1 MLPLNRIDVG
11 VPGVKHGNCTLLFM
25 PGRRGNCSFLVLL
38 SGEEGEEGGCSAMVS
53 GWTSVACELFFFFL
67 GRVSQLFNGASDLSV
82 LTDGTPC
89 VGKSRSQRVGAF
101 TC

>member
-38 SGEEGEEGGCSAMVS
+38 SGEEG
-53 GWTSVACELFFFFL
+53 
-67 GRVSQLFNGASDLSV
+67 GRGV
-82 LTDGTPC
+82 
-89 VGKSRSQRVGAF
+89 
-101 TC
+101 

>member
-38 SGEEGEEGGCSAMVS
+38 SGEEGGRGGVAQWFQAGHLSLVS
-53 GWTSVACELFFFFL
+53 FFFFFL